1 MSEFYDIFWFIVRR
15 FYLIMLTWFYM
26 SLNYKSKIY
35 SKCKRYYNLSIIR
48 LLYRNKNCKRKI
60 LIKMSKSQI
69 YTKN

>member
-1 MSEFYDIFWFIVRR
+1 
-15 FYLIMLTWFYM
+15 M